1 MVYLNALKEQTHR
14 TMEESA
20 PTLDSLKKEYDFA
33 YRFAD
38 FLPRSSASAAT
49 MQEYSLFL
57 ECSLK
62 AHEAAVSS
70 KPETKSEAASSKP
83 ATAPKKVV
91 DMKKKKRRRKPV
103 RITMPRRHKK
113 RALVIPSPASSSD
126 ESTSCDESD

>member
-83 ATAPKKVV
+83 
-91 DMKKKKRRRKPV
+91 RQ
-103 RITMPRRHKK
+103 KK
-113 RALVIPSPASSSD
+113 RATRSLSASILRLACILHVFCSVAVH
-126 ESTSCDESD
+126 

>member
-83 ATAPKKVV
+83 ATAPKKV
-91 DMKKKKRRRKPV
+91 DMKKKKRRKPV

-126 ESTSCDESD
+126 ESASCDESD

>member
-91 DMKKKKRRRKPV
+91 DMKKKKRRKPV

-126 ESTSCDESD
+126 ESASCDESD